1 MEEKN
6 IETGNRPIIK
16 DDEIDLIEVAKTI
29 WAGRKL
35 ILKVTAVFFIIGLVI
50 AFGSKVEYEASCTLL
65 PESQE
70 GMKPNLGGGLGSLA
84 GLAGINLD
92 MGSQGVLTPELYPQI
107 AKSTPFLLHVLHKPV
122 FFNKKDTLITSYRY
136 FKEVETPSLL
146 GTIMEYTIGLPFK
159 LKSALSSERQK
170 SIQKVDETSPILHLS
185 KEDDEIINSFAER
198 ITVSTDKKSGII
210 TLTTQMPDAVAAA
223 DLAQLSI
230 NQLTEYITSYQ
241 VSKAQENY
249 DFIKARYDE
258 VKEEFENSQIKL
270 AAFTDRNRNFAT
282 SLAQAEMQRLQ
293 NEYNINF
300 EVFKGLATQLE
311 QAKIKVKEQ
320 TPVFTVLEPVKVPV
334 EKSKPKRL
342 ITILVSLLSGVIFS
356 IIWILARNV
365 FTNVNFY
372 SFESRS
378 VTS

>member
-1 MEEKN
+1 MDEEEKMASAVN
-6 IETGNRPIIK
+6 KPMIEN
-16 DDEIDLIEVAKTI
+16 DEIDLIEVAKTI

-35 ILKVTAVFFIIGLVI
+35 IIKITAAFFVIGLVI

-70 GMKPNLGGGLGSLA
+70 GMKSNLGGLGSLA

-122 FFNKKDTLITSYRY
+122 FFAKQDTLISSYQF
-136 FKEVETPSLL
+136 FKEIEKPSLL
-146 GTIMEYTIGLPFK
+146 GIIMEYTIGLPFK
-159 LKSALSSERQK
+159 LKAMLSTEKQQIALGSEEPSA
-170 SIQKVDETSPILHLS
+170 ILHLS
-185 KEDDEIINSFAER
+185 KEDNEIINSFAER
-198 ITVSTDKKSGII
+198 ISVSADKKSGII

-230 NQLTEYITSYQ
+230 NQLTDYIISYK

-258 VKEEFENSQIKL
+258 TKNEFENSQVKL

-300 EVFKGLATQLE
+300 EVFKGLATQME

-334 EKSKPKRL
+334 DKSKPNKML
-342 ITILVSLLSGVIFS
+342 IILSSTFLGALSGLVF
-356 IIWILARNV
+356 ILIQQIKLYYNAK
-365 FTNVNFY
+365 F
-372 SFESRS
+372 
-378 VTS
+378 